1 MNQNSPDAENFM
13 ANYTIIGGDQKEY
26 GPISADDVRQWIAEG
41 RLNEQSPIK
50 VEGAAE
56 FRLLG
61 TFAEFGDAFLSGGTI
76 PKAPPVF
83 NPSEDGARAAAL
95 LKVKSP
101 AVALMVVSILNIVL
115 ALWSLLQLIFTSPNL
130 QQLNSELAQ
139 LNNPQIEQFTQK
151 LFHLMYGPLGIA
163 NVLVE
168 LAISVLILA
177 GAKKMKSLQSHQF
190 SVAAA
195 SLAMVPCL
203 TPCCGYLFGVAFGI
217 WALVVLRRPDVKSH
231 FS

>member
-1 MNQNSPDAENFM
+1 M

-26 GPISADDVRQWIAEG
+26 GPITADDVRQWIAEG
-41 RLNEQSPIK
+41 RLNEQSLIK

-56 FRLLG
+56 FHPLG
-61 TFAEFGDAFLSGGTI
+61 TFAEFGDAFMSGGTI
-76 PKAPPVF
+76 PKTPPSSSS
-83 NPSEDGARAAAL
+83 PEDTGHAAAL
-95 LKVKSP
+95 LRVKSP

-115 ALWSLLQLIFTSPNL
+115 ALWSLLQLIFASPNL

-163 NVLVE
+163 NVFVE
-168 LAISVLILA
+168 LAISVLILV
-177 GAKKMKSLQSHQF
+177 GAQKMKALQSYEF
-190 SVAAA
+190 ALAAA
-195 SLAMVPCL
+195 TLSMVPCL
-203 TPCCGYLFGVAFGI
+203 TPCCGYLLGVAFGI
-217 WALVVLRRPDVKSH
+217 WALVVLRKPEVKSH